1 MDGKAPTE
9 PGEQKCFLQVTSQRA
24 GWTMQILFTL
34 CLLHG
39 LKAWLGERRSLQLAA
54 NALKG
59 PRLVTGEPGGAVTI
73 QCRYAPLSIYR
84 HQRKYWCRLNP
95 LTWICHTIVSTNSY
109 THRQYHGRVAL
120 TDFRHSGLFVV
131 RLSQLS
137 PDDVGYYRCG
147 VGNQNDILF
156 FSMNLTISA
165 GPPSTLPAAAGE
177 LLTGSFGTATLAA
190 NRGTPG
196 TAQTIERQG
205 TGWERAAVTP
215 GTSKTTA
222 SAKGRPSP
230 GTAGAGAPGTDN
242 WVDAS
247 LWATVSIPRSPAAA
261 TRGVSDMTEGVW
273 VRGSRS
279 SVAGGAGVSERE
291 REISPEADRPGE
303 ETESIRIALDAA
315 RKVMGTVRPSALVS
329 EKWLRETLREATSVS
344 KAQVLCSTAG
354 TSPSAGMWTLG
365 PSGLETAAAEG
376 SADRDLD
383 TADGDRGPQATPNQ
397 APASGPQRPLEK
409 GSSMKSASPEE
420 KSISRVLTP
429 VSTMLLPL
437 MFVALALLQRKLQRK
452 QMSQEAGR
460 AAGVTLVRMTHLLAC
475 QPDCPGEG
483 PWTLNM
489 EGSAAQ
495 TPWKENQ
502 DQTL

>member
-1 MDGKAPTE
+1 
-9 PGEQKCFLQVTSQRA
+9 
-24 GWTMQILFTL
+24 MQILFTL

-39 LKAWLGERRSLQLAA
+39 LKAWLGERKSLQLAT

-137 PDDVGYYRCG
+137 SDDVGYYRCG

-156 FSMNLTISA
+156 FSMNLTIST
-165 GPPSTLPAAAGE
+165 GSPGTLPTAAGE
-177 LLTGSFGTATLAA
+177 LLTGSCGTATPAA

-196 TAQTIERQG
+196 TTQTAERQG

-222 SAKGRPSP
+222 SAKGRPTP
-230 GTAGAGAPGTDN
+230 GTAGAGAPGTDS
-242 WVDAS
+242 WVEAS

-261 TRGVSDMTEGVW
+261 T
-273 VRGSRS
+273 
-279 SVAGGAGVSERE
+279 GG
-291 REISPEADRPGE
+291 
-303 ETESIRIALDAA
+303 T
-315 RKVMGTVRPSALVS
+315 M
-329 EKWLRETLREATSVS
+329 
-344 KAQVLCSTAG
+344 
-354 TSPSAGMWTLG
+354 PSAGVWTLG
-365 PSGLETAAAEG
+365 PSGLETAAAEK
-376 SADRDLD
+376 SVDRDLD
-383 TADGDRGPQATPNQ
+383 TADGDSGPQATPSQ
-397 APASGPQRPLEK
+397 APASGPQRPLGK

-420 KSISRVLTP
+420 KNISRVLTP

-437 MFVALALLQRKLQRK
+437 MFVALALLQRKLRRK

-460 AAGVTLVRMTHLLAC
+460 AAGVTLLQMTHLLAC
-475 QPDCPGEG
+475 QPVCPGEG
-483 PWTLNM
+483 PWTLKM

>member
-1 MDGKAPTE
+1 MKRPHPGTTGDQLPGKT
-9 PGEQKCFLQVTSQRA
+9 LQRKVQPSTSEASGNHTGTKICQGGLVTSQRA

-39 LKAWLGERRSLQLAA
+39 LKAWLGERKSLQLAT

-137 PDDVGYYRCG
+137 SDDVGYYRCG

-156 FSMNLTISA
+156 FSMNLTIST
-165 GPPSTLPAAAGE
+165 GSPGTLPTAAGE
-177 LLTGSFGTATLAA
+177 LLTGSCGTATPAA

-196 TAQTIERQG
+196 TTQTAERQG

-222 SAKGRPSP
+222 SAKGRPTP
-230 GTAGAGAPGTDN
+230 GTAGAGAPGTDS
-242 WVDAS
+242 WVEAS

-261 TRGVSDMTEGVW
+261 T
-273 VRGSRS
+273 
-279 SVAGGAGVSERE
+279 GG
-291 REISPEADRPGE
+291 
-303 ETESIRIALDAA
+303 T
-315 RKVMGTVRPSALVS
+315 M
-329 EKWLRETLREATSVS
+329 
-344 KAQVLCSTAG
+344 
-354 TSPSAGMWTLG
+354 PSAGVWTLG
-365 PSGLETAAAEG
+365 PSGLETAAAEE
-376 SADRDLD
+376 SVDRDLD
-383 TADGDRGPQATPNQ
+383 TADGDSGPQATPSQ
-397 APASGPQRPLEK
+397 APASGPQRPLGK
-409 GSSMKSASPEE
+409 GSSMKSSGGRKGGRSHLASDDTPPGMPACLSRRRTLDLEDGR
-420 KSISRVLTP
+420 ISCSDTMEGEPGPNTVTP
-429 VSTMLLPL
+429 AACHSVSTC
-437 MFVALALLQRKLQRK
+437 
-452 QMSQEAGR
+452 
-460 AAGVTLVRMTHLLAC
+460 T
-475 QPDCPGEG
+475 
-483 PWTLNM
+483 
-489 EGSAAQ
+489 EGS
-495 TPWKENQ
+495 
-502 DQTL
+502 

>member
-1 MDGKAPTE
+1 MDILMDASKRTRYQDGTLTKGVAGLRCVDKMTSRVDSEKQRTSAPAGQSVSKLQALQRNPSLVGCQFPGKTLQRKVQPSTSKASGIHTGTKICQGRLPSVSSFQTKKPEDIQASASQREEKKSSSGFYFWSEMDGKAPTE

-34 CLLHG
+34 CLLH
-39 LKAWLGERRSLQLAA
+39 AA

-165 GPPSTLPAAAGE
+165 GMGRGLVGQVGKENARKQKVQE
-177 LLTGSFGTATLAA
+177 GSREEAL
-190 NRGTPG
+190 
-196 TAQTIERQG
+196 EH
-205 TGWERAAVTP
+205 
-215 GTSKTTA
+215 
-222 SAKGRPSP
+222 KGR
-230 GTAGAGAPGTDN
+230 
-242 WVDAS
+242 
-247 LWATVSIPRSPAAA
+247 
-261 TRGVSDMTEGVW
+261 
-273 VRGSRS
+273 
-279 SVAGGAGVSERE
+279 
-291 REISPEADRPGE
+291 
-303 ETESIRIALDAA
+303 
-315 RKVMGTVRPSALVS
+315 
-329 EKWLRETLREATSVS
+329 
-344 KAQVLCSTAG
+344 
-354 TSPSAGMWTLG
+354 TSPSAGVWTLG

-376 SADRDLD
+376 SADGDLD
-383 TADGDRGPQATPNQ
+383 TADGDRGPQATPSQ
-397 APASGPQRPLEK
+397 APASGPQRPLGK